1 VIWRFRFLN
10 FENTGDKM
18 NDLLSRSFS
27 AGRTGDIEMGNAV
40 DGGGTNL
47 DKFFEDV
54 EAIKEELKGIDL
66 LHDQLQSSNEES
78 KTLHN
83 AKSIKT
89 LRTKMDNDVALSLK
103 KAKLI
108 KNSLEALDRSN
119 VTNRNLP
126 GCGPGSSTD
135 RTRTSV
141 VNGLRKQL
149 QSSMKSFNELRQ
161 KMTAEHR
168 ETVQRRY
175 YTVTGENADEATVD
189 NLISTGQSETFLQKA
204 IQEQGRGQ
212 VMETVL
218 EIQERHDAVTVIE
231 RNLKELHQVFMDMAV
246 LVEHQ
251 GGQLDNI
258 EDHVNRAN
266 SYVTRGAAQ
275 LVEARKK
282 QKNTRKWT
290 CFAILLLLIII
301 AIIVLSIRPW
311 K

>member
-1 VIWRFRFLN
+1 
-10 FENTGDKM
+10 M

-27 AGRTGDIEMGNAV
+27 GGRPSDIEMGNGTTTGIG
-40 DGGGTNL
+40 DGDNL
-47 DKFFEDV
+47 ENFFKDV
-54 EAIKEELKGIDL
+54 ETIKQELKAVEQ
-66 LHDQLQSSNEES
+66 LHDQLQSSNEQS

-83 AKSIKT
+83 ANSIKK

-108 KNSLEALDRSN
+108 KNLLESLDRGN
-119 VTNRNLP
+119 ETNRKIP

-149 QSSMKSFNELRQ
+149 STAMKSFNELRE
-161 KMTAEHR
+161 KMAAEHR

-175 YTVTGENADEATVD
+175 YTVTGENPDEATVD

-231 RNLKELHQVFMDMAV
+231 RSLKELHQVFMDMAV

-251 GGQLDNI
+251 GGQLDDI
-258 EDHVNRAN
+258 ESHVNRAN
-266 SYVTRGAAQ
+266 SYVTRGTVQ
-275 LVEARKK
+275 LNEARKK

-290 CFAILLLLIII
+290 CFGILLLLIII
-301 AIIVLSIRPW
+301 AIVVLSIRPW

>member
-1 VIWRFRFLN
+1 
-10 FENTGDKM
+10 M

-27 AGRTGDIEMGNAV
+27 AGRTADIEMGTSSTT
-40 DGGGTNL
+40 GTNL
-47 DKFFEDV
+47 ESFFKDV
-54 EAIKEELKGIDL
+54 ELIKEELKAIEA
-66 LHDQLQSSNEES
+66 LHAHLQTSNEQS
-78 KTLHN
+78 KTLHKAN
-83 AKSIKT
+83 EIKT

-103 KAKLI
+103 KAKFI
-108 KNSLEALDRSN
+108 KNKLELLDKSN
-119 VTNRNLP
+119 VSNRSEP

-149 QSSMKSFNELRQ
+149 QTAMKSFNELRQ
-161 KMTAEHR
+161 KMASEHR

-175 YTVTGENADEATVD
+175 YTVTGENPDEATVD
-189 NLISTGQSETFLQKA
+189 NLISSGQSETFLQKA
-204 IQEQGRGQ
+204 IQQQGRGQ
-212 VMETVL
+212 VMETIL

-251 GGQLDNI
+251 GAQLDDI
-258 EDHVNRAN
+258 ESHVNRAN
-266 SYVTRGAAQ
+266 SYVVRGTSQ
-275 LVEARKK
+275 LNEARKK

>member
-1 VIWRFRFLN
+1 
-10 FENTGDKM
+10 M

-27 AGRTGDIEMGNAV
+27 GGRTGDIEMGNAA
-40 DGGGTNL
+40 DGDGANL

-54 EAIKEELKGIDL
+54 EAIKEELKGLEL

-103 KAKLI
+103 KAKFI
-108 KNSLEALDRSN
+108 KNRLESLDRSN
-119 VTNRNLP
+119 ETNRKLP

-135 RTRTSV
+135 RTRISV

-161 KMTAEHR
+161 KMAAEHR

-212 VMETVL
+212 VMDTVL

-251 GGQLDNI
+251 GAQLDNI

-266 SYVTRGAAQ
+266 SYVTRGTVQ
-275 LVEARKK
+275 LNEARKK

>member
-1 VIWRFRFLN
+1 
-10 FENTGDKM
+10 M

-27 AGRTGDIEMGNAV
+27 GGRNGDIEMGNAA
-40 DGGGTNL
+40 DGDGANL
-47 DKFFEDV
+47 DKFFQDV
-54 EAIKEELKGIDL
+54 EAIKEELKALEL
-66 LHDQLQSSNEES
+66 LHDQLQSSNEHS
-78 KTLHN
+78 KTLHSAN
-83 AKSIKT
+83 SIKT
-89 LRTKMDNDVALSLK
+89 LRTKMDNDVAMSLK

-108 KNSLEALDRSN
+108 KNRLESLDRSN
-119 VTNRNLP
+119 ATNRNLP

-161 KMTAEHR
+161 KMSAEHR

-175 YTVTGENADEATVD
+175 YTVTGENPDEATVD
-189 NLISTGQSETFLQKA
+189 NLISTGESETFLQKA

-251 GGQLDNI
+251 GEQLDNI
-258 EDHVNRAN
+258 ESHVNRAN
-266 SYVTRGAAQ
+266 SYVTRGTNQ

-290 CFAILLLLIII
+290 CFAILLLLIIL

>member
-1 VIWRFRFLN
+1 
-10 FENTGDKM
+10 M

-27 AGRTGDIEMGNAV
+27 AGRTADIEMGTSSTT
-40 DGGGTNL
+40 GTNL
-47 DKFFEDV
+47 ESFFKDV
-54 EAIKEELKGIDL
+54 EVIKEELKAIEA
-66 LHDQLQSSNEES
+66 LHEHLQKSNEQS
-78 KTLHN
+78 KTLHKAN
-83 AKSIKT
+83 EIKT
-89 LRTKMDNDVALSLK
+89 LRTKMDNDVSLSLK
-103 KAKLI
+103 KAKFI
-108 KNSLEALDRSN
+108 KNKLELLDKSN
-119 VTNRNLP
+119 VSNRSEP

-149 QSSMKSFNELRQ
+149 QTAMKSFNELRQ
-161 KMTAEHR
+161 KLASEHR

-175 YTVTGENADEATVD
+175 YTVTGENPDEATVD
-189 NLISTGQSETFLQKA
+189 NLISSGQSETFLQKA

-212 VMETVL
+212 VMETIL

-251 GGQLDNI
+251 GAQLDDI
-258 EDHVNRAN
+258 ESHVNRAN
-266 SYVTRGAAQ
+266 SYVVRGTSQ
-275 LVEARKK
+275 LNEARKK

-301 AIIVLSIRPW
+301 AIIVISIRPW

>member
-1 VIWRFRFLN
+1 
-10 FENTGDKM
+10 M

-27 AGRTGDIEMGNAV
+27 GGRTGDIEMGNTGDTA
-40 DGGGTNL
+40 GTNL
-47 DKFFEDV
+47 ERFFHEVD
-54 EAIKEELKGIDL
+54 AIKEELKAL
-66 LHDQLQSSNEES
+66 EMLHKQLQSSNEQS
-78 KTLHN
+78 KTLHSAN
-83 AKSIKT
+83 SIKT
-89 LRTKMDNDVALSLK
+89 LKTKMDNDVALSLK

-108 KNSLEALDRSN
+108 KTGLEALDRSN
-119 VTNRNLP
+119 ETNRSLP

-141 VNGLRKQL
+141 VNGVRNQL
-149 QSSMKSFNELRQ
+149 KVFMKSFNELRE
-161 KMTAEHR
+161 KMAAEHR

-175 YTVTGENADEATVD
+175 YTVTGENADESTLEK
-189 NLISTGQSETFLQKA
+189 LISTGESETFLQKA

-251 GGQLDNI
+251 GEQLDDI
-258 EDHVNRAN
+258 ETHVNRAN
-266 SYVTRGAAQ
+266 SFVTRGAAQ
-275 LVEARKK
+275 LNEARKK

-290 CFAILLLLIII
+290 CFGILLLLIII

>member
-1 VIWRFRFLN
+1 
-10 FENTGDKM
+10 M

-27 AGRTGDIEMGNAV
+27 GGRNGDIEMGNAA
-40 DGGGTNL
+40 DGDGANL
-47 DKFFEDV
+47 DKFFQDV
-54 EAIKEELKGIDL
+54 EAIKEELKALEL
-66 LHDQLQSSNEES
+66 LHDQLQSSNEHS
-78 KTLHN
+78 KTLHSAN
-83 AKSIKT
+83 SIKT
-89 LRTKMDNDVALSLK
+89 LRTKMDNDVAMSLK

-108 KNSLEALDRSN
+108 KNRLESLDRSN
-119 VTNRNLP
+119 ATNRNLP

-161 KMTAEHR
+161 KMSAEHR

-175 YTVTGENADEATVD
+175 YTVTGENPDEATVD
-189 NLISTGQSETFLQKA
+189 NLISTGESETFLQKA

-251 GGQLDNI
+251 GEQLDNI
-258 EDHVNRAN
+258 ESHVNRAN
-266 SYVTRGAAQ
+266 SYVTRGTNQ